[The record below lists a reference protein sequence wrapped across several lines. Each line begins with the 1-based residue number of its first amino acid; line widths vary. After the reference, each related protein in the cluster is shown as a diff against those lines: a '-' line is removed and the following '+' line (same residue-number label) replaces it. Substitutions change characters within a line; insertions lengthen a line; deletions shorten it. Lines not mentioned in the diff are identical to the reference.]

1 MNDAVRIDPTR
12 RKLLLA
18 AAAAA
23 GLAMTASPRRA
34 RAQGG
39 PYRIIIASTPG
50 TGGDTMSRLML
61 PRLQA
66 KWNQPVIVENK
77 PGASGVIGIDA
88 VAKAPPDGHTWM
100 IQTSTM
106 FLLPYFYKSIPFD
119 VLKDF
124 TPLTQVAWSTFG
136 LVVSSATPV
145 KNYQEFVAWVKSQP
159 GKLSYASPG
168 NGTENHVFMEMLKL
182 TAGLDILHVPYKGA
196 AGAQTDVLAGQVPMM
211 FLPIQ
216 TAHNLARKE
225 GRLRIIGV
233 TMKDRFPLL
242 PDIPSLHEQGATG
255 FDFTNWYGAWGP
267 AGIPK
272 DVTAKMGADLRETL
286 NSDEIRRK
294 FADQGWVVKT
304 GTSEELLALSD
315 AQYKRWGEVIAK
327 TKIRPD

>member
-1 MNDAVRIDPTR
+1 MNDAVRFDGMR
-12 RKLLLA
+12 RKLLLG
-18 AAAAA
+18 AA
-23 GLAMTASPRRA
+23 GAGLTATLPRWA
-34 RAQGG
+34 IAQSG
-39 PYRIIIASTPG
+39 PAGPVKIIIASTPG
-50 TGGDTMSRLML
+50 TGGDTMSRLMQ

-66 KWNQPVIVENK
+66 KWGHPVIVDNK

-88 VAKAPPDGHTWM
+88 LAKSPPDGQAWM

-136 LVVSSATPV
+136 LVVSSSAPV
-145 KNYQEFVAWVKSQP
+145 KNYPEFVAWVKSQP

-196 AGAQTDVLAGQVPMM
+196 AGAQTDVMAGHVPMM

-225 GRLRIIGV
+225 GRIRIIGV
-233 TMKDRFPLL
+233 DDEGPL
-242 PDIPSLHEQGATG
+242 SAAAGHSVVAGTGAAG

-267 AGIPK
+267 AGMSK
-272 DVTAKMGADLRETL
+272 EMTARWPPICA
-286 NSDEIRRK
+286 RR
-294 FADQGWVVKT
+294 
-304 GTSEELLALSD
+304 
-315 AQYKRWGEVIAK
+315 
-327 TKIRPD
+327 